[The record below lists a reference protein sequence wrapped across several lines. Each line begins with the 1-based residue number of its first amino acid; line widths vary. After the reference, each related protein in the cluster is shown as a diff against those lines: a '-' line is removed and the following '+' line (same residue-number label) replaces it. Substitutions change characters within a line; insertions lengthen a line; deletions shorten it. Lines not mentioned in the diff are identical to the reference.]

1 MDGRLVF
8 LLEEPSMKL
17 LLAGLLPRLFPG
29 WVEHT
34 HFLLVPHEG
43 KSDLDRSVP
52 KKLRAWQIPGD
63 RFVILRD
70 NDNADCVNLKARFV
84 QLCADCGRPDT
95 LVRLVC
101 QELESW
107 YLGDLVAMAHAYGD
121 AKIDSPGHRKRFADP
136 DSWQKPSVEVAR
148 LVPAFQKGSAARRMG
163 SALRSGVNQSS
174 SFSAFVSGI
183 ERMTGLTATGYSSG
197 LQHAP

>member
-1 MDGRLVF
+1 MEGRLVF

-17 LLAGLLPRLFPG
+17 LLASLLPRLFPG
-29 WVEHT
+29 WVERT

-43 KSDLDRSVP
+43 KSDLDRSLP
-52 KKLRAWQIPGD
+52 IKLRAWQTPGD

-70 NDNADCVNLKARFV
+70 NDNANCVDLKARFIK
-84 QLCADCGRPDT
+84 LCGECGRPDT

-107 YLGDLVAMAHAYGD
+107 YLGDLAALAQAYGD
-121 AKIDSPGHRKRFADP
+121 PKINSPAHRKRFSDP

-148 LVPAFQKGSAARRMG
+148 LAPAFQKGSGARSMG
-163 SALRSGVNQSS
+163 SALRLGDNQST
-174 SFSAFVSGI
+174 SFRMFVSGL
-183 ERMTGLTATGYSSG
+183 ERMTGLTA
-197 LQHAP
+197 QP

>member
-1 MDGRLVF
+1 MEGRLVF

-29 WVEHT
+29 WVEYT

-52 KKLRAWQIPGD
+52 KKLRSWQIPGD

-70 NDNADCVNLKARFV
+70 NDNANCVDLKTRFTK
-84 QLCADCGRPDT
+84 LCGQCGRPDT

-107 YLGDLVAMAHAYGD
+107 YLGDLAALAQAYGD
-121 AKIDSPGHRKRFADP
+121 PKINSPAQRKRFSDP
-136 DSWQKPSVEVAR
+136 DSWQKPSTEVAR
-148 LVPAFQKGSAARRMG
+148 LAPTFQKGSGARLMGAA
-163 SALRSGVNQSS
+163 LQRSENIST
-174 SFSAFVSGI
+174 SFQVFVSGL
-183 ERMTGLTATGYSSG
+183 ERLTGLRA
-197 LQHAP
+197 QP

>member
-17 LLAGLLPRLFPG
+17 LLGSLLPRLFPG
-29 WVEHT
+29 WLEHT

-70 NDNADCVNLKARFV
+70 NDNADCVNLKKRFV

-107 YLGDLVAMAHAYGD
+107 YLGDLLALGQAYRD
-121 AKIDSPGHRKRFADP
+121 TKIDSPGNRKRFADP

-148 LVPAFQKGSAARRMG
+148 LAPAFQKGSAARLMG
-163 SALRSGVNQSS
+163 ANLRASVNTSA
-174 SFSAFVSGI
+174 SFQALVSGLQ
-183 ERMTGLTATGYSSG
+183 RLTGLTAQS
-197 LQHAP
+197 

>member
-1 MDGRLVF
+1 MQGRLVF

-34 HFLLVPHEG
+34 HFLLVKHEG

-52 KKLRAWQIPGD
+52 TKLRSWQIPGD

-70 NDNADCVNLKARFV
+70 NDNANCVDLKARFTK
-84 QLCADCGRPDT
+84 LCGQCGRPDT

-107 YLGDLVAMAHAYGD
+107 YLGDLTALAQAYGD
-121 AKIDSPGHRKRFADP
+121 AKISSPAHRKRFSDP

-148 LVPAFQKGSAARRMG
+148 LAPAFQKGSGARLMGAALQP
-163 SALRSGVNQSS
+163 SANHSA
-174 SFSAFVSGI
+174 SFQVFVSGL
-183 ERMTGLTATGYSSG
+183 ERMTGLNA
-197 LQHAP
+197 QP